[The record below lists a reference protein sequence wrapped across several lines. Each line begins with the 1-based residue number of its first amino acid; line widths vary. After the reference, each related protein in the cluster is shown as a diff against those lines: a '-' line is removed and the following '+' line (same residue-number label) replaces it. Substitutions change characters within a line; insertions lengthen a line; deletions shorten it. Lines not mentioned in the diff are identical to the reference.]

1 VQKTLDARP
10 KQHLHNAAIPAR
22 QSHGG
27 LRYIGI
33 MFEVLV
39 YVYENYWEG
48 EACPELERLGRRL
61 TAAGFEAGEIEEA
74 LIWLNGLNIAAQG
87 TQIYLSEAGTEA
99 NRANPEPAGDTALRS
114 IHTQSASSMRVYSIT
129 EQEHLGAEVLGF
141 VSFLETSGVLPSH
154 MREIVIDRAMAA
166 PGSPVTLDDLKIIV
180 LMVYWSFG
188 EEPDA
193 LVLDELC
200 DDTEGRIAH

>member
-1 VQKTLDARP
+1 
-10 KQHLHNAAIPAR
+10 
-22 QSHGG
+22 
-27 LRYIGI
+27 

-61 TAAGFEAGEIEEA
+61 TAAGFEAGEIEDA

-87 TQIYLSEAGTEA
+87 TQIYLPEATAGADTVQTGPA
-99 NRANPEPAGDTALRS
+99 NETPKATPS
-114 IHTQSASSMRVYSIT
+114 IHTQSAGSMRIYSVA
-129 EQEHLGAEVLGF
+129 EQEYLGAEVLGF
-141 VSFLETSGVLPSH
+141 VSFLEASGVLPSH

-166 PGSPVTLDDLKIIV
+166 PGNPVTLDDLKIIV